1 MNRFVQFNRDN
12 AAKFCNAIQCSYSLQ
27 FYLFTS
33 V

>member
-12 AAKFCNAIQCSYSLQ
+12 AAKFCNAIQCSYSQ